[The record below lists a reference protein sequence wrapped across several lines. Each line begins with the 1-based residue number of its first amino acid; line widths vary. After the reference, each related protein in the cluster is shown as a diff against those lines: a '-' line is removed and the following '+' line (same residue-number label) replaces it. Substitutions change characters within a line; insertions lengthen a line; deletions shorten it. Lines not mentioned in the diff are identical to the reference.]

1 MYQSHGIPLEIALEE
16 IRKVHGGVNYTSD
29 IKDEIKI
36 KEDFNIELKK
46 HQELSRT
53 ASAGLF
59 KGGLVE
65 SGEMT
70 TKYHTATHLLLAAL
84 RQLISP
90 NIYQRGSNI
99 TAERLRLDFNYDAK
113 LTPEQIKSLEDLV
126 NAKISEDLPVE
137 MTEMSLA
144 EAKKSGAM
152 GIFDSKYGDKVKVYS
167 IGPSTLL
174 RQAQDRSEPPFSREI
189 CGGPHVTHTGDLGHF
204 KVAKEESSSSGVR
217 RIKAILE

>member
-1 MYQSHGIPLEIALEE
+1 MIKY
-16 IRKVHGGVNYTSD
+16 